1 MTRNLILII
10 LASALLSLI
19 LATVGQLVFSDVL
32 PYKAGEDEA
41 MSWYRQAAF
50 LTEATAWIS
59 AEVSGLLAIVLAAQ
73 LWKRHSFRKS

>member
-1 MTRNLILII
+1 MTRSLILII

-50 LTEATAWIS
+50 LTDATAWIA
-59 AEVSGLLAIVLAAQ
+59 AEVSGLFAIVLAAQ
-73 LWKRHSFRKS
+73 LWKGRSLRKS